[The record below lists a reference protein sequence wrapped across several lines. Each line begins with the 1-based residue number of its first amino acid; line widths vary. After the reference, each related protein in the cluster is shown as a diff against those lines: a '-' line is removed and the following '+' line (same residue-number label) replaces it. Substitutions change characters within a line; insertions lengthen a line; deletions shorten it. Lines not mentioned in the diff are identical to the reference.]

1 MIRVIDAAVHRAR
14 PVLLVLA
21 LVLVAGSVAYV
32 TIPKESDPDIA
43 IPIIYVLI
51 PHDGISPEDA
61 ERLLVRPME
70 QELRNVEGLKE
81 LRATA
86 REGSA
91 TLVLEFEAG
100 FDSDQALR
108 DVREQVD
115 DARNELPGDTEEP
128 SVHEVN
134 VALFPV
140 IVVTLYGDISERVL
154 VGLARDLRDKLE
166 GLSGVLEADIA
177 GDREDVLEVL
187 VDPGR
192 LESLNQT
199 PGALLRSVARNNQL
213 VAAGALDT
221 GQGRF
226 AVKVPGL
233 FEKTEDVLEVPIKT
247 SGNRV
252 LTFGD
257 IGIARRTFKDPTGF
271 ARVDGQPAIVLE
283 VSKRI
288 GTNIIDTIADVR
300 ALVAEERRN
309 WPDGVQVRFSQDKS
323 EDIRNMLR
331 DLQNNVVAAIVLVM
345 IVVVAALGLRTA
357 GLVGIS
363 IPGSFLTGILVLSF
377 AGLTINIVV
386 LFSLIMAVGMLVD
399 GTIVVVELADRRMA
413 EGHPRREAYAMAA
426 KRMAWPI
433 IAATATTLA
442 AFMPLLFWPGIVGEF
457 MKYLPITLIAT
468 LAASLF
474 MALVFIPT
482 LGGVVGRRA
491 PDSDY
496 QIESLSAAE
505 SGDLDRITGASRLYL
520 GVVRVAVTHPVSVVL
535 FAGVLLAG
543 VYAAYGHFGRGVE
556 FFPDVE
562 PENAVLHVHARGD
575 LSVDERDQLV
585 REVEQR
591 ILDMPEFASIYARS
605 GTRFR
610 SEEVSEDTIGIIQ
623 LEFIEWR
630 HRRPA
635 AEILDE
641 VRARTADL
649 AGIVLEVRKE
659 EMGPPVGKAIQVEMS
674 APEPELLPGAV
685 EQMRAGLE
693 SIEGLVD
700 VTDTRPIPGIEW
712 QMRVDREEASRFGV
726 DVNIVGSTIRLIT
739 NGIKAGEYRPD
750 DTDDEVEIRVR
761 FPFSDRSLGQLD
773 RLRVTTSEGAV
784 PIANFVTRAAIPRT
798 GTINRT
804 DGQRILKIES
814 EVREGAPVNEKVTE
828 IKDWLA
834 GSGLDPRI
842 AVTFKGED
850 EEQREAEA
858 FLTKAFGAA
867 LFVMAIILVTQF
879 NSFYQA
885 FLILSAVLLSTI
897 GVLLGLLVTDQPFG
911 IVMSGI
917 GVIALAG
924 IVVNNNIVLID
935 TYNILRRSG
944 MDPVEAALRTGVL
957 RLRPVVLTSITTVLG
972 LMPMVLGVNIDIV
985 GRSIA
990 VGGPSTQWWTQ
1001 LATAVAGGLAF
1012 ATVLTLVLTPSLL
1025 VLGEKGWRG
1034 RAGTT
1039 TTPVLAPR
1047 PA

>member
-1 MIRVIDAAVHRAR
+1 MIRVIDAAVQRAR

-43 IPIIYVLI
+43 IPILYVLI

-86 REGSA
+86 KEGHA

-115 DARNELPGDTEEP
+115 DAKSELPGDTEEP

-154 VGLARDLRDKLE
+154 VSLARDLRDKLE
-166 GLSGVLEADIA
+166 GLPGVLEADIA

-226 AVKVPGL
+226 SVKVPGL

-300 ALVAEERRN
+300 ALVEEERRN
-309 WPDGVQVRFSQDKS
+309 WPEGVQVRFSQDKS

-413 EGHPRREAYAMAA
+413 EGHPRRQAYAMAA

-482 LGGVVGRRA
+482 LGGVIGRRA

-505 SGDLDRITGASRLYL
+505 SGDLNRITGASRLYL
-520 GVVRVAVTHPVSVVL
+520 GVVRVAVNHPVSVVL
-535 FAGVLLAG
+535 LAGVLLAG

-591 ILDMPEFASIYARS
+591 ILGMPEFASIYARS

-610 SEEVSEDTIGIIQ
+610 SDEVSEDTIGIVQ
-623 LEFIEWR
+623 LEFVEWR

-635 AEILDE
+635 TEILDE

-659 EMGPPVGKAIQVEMS
+659 EMGPPVGKAIQVELS
-674 APEPELLPGAV
+674 SPEPDLLPGAV

-693 SIEGLVD
+693 GIANLVD
-700 VTDTRPIPGIEW
+700 ITDTRPIPGIEW
-712 QMRVDREEASRFGV
+712 QLRVDREEASRFGV
-726 DVNIVGSTIRLIT
+726 DVNIVGSTIRLVT

-761 FPFSDRSLGQLD
+761 FPFSDRNLGQLD

-814 EVREGAPVNEKVTE
+814 EVREGVPVNEKVTE
-828 IKDWLA
+828 IRNWLA
-834 GSGLDPRI
+834 GAGLDPRI

-897 GVLLGLLVTDQPFG
+897 GVLLGLLITDQPFG

-935 TYNILRRSG
+935 TYNILRRGG

-985 GRSIA
+985 GRSIE

-1025 VLGEKGWRG
+1025 VLGEKRWRQS
-1034 RAGTT
+1034 
-1039 TTPVLAPR
+1039 APR
-1047 PA
+1047 RDGPGA

>member
-1 MIRVIDAAVHRAR
+1 M
-14 PVLLVLA
+14 LLVLA
-21 LVLVAGSVAYV
+21 LILVAGTVAERN
-32 TIPKESDPDIA
+32 IPKESDPDIA

-70 QELRNVEGLKE
+70 QELRGVEGLKE

-86 REGSA
+86 REGQA
-91 TLVLEFEAG
+91 TVVLEFEAG
-100 FDSDQALR
+100 FDSDQALN
-108 DVREQVD
+108 DVREKVD
-115 DARNELPGDTEEP
+115 DARNELPGDTDEP

-140 IVVTLYGDISERVL
+140 IVVTLYGDVSERVL
-154 VGLARDLRDKLE
+154 VSLARGLRDKLE
-166 GLSGVLEADIA
+166 GLPGVLEADIA

-233 FEKTEDVLEVPIKT
+233 FERTEDVLEVPIKT

-257 IGIARRTFKDPTGF
+257 IGIARRTFKDPTGY

-300 ALVAEERRN
+300 ALVEEERHH
-309 WPDGVQVRFSQDKS
+309 WPDGVQVRFSHDKS

-331 DLQNNVVAAIVLVM
+331 DLRNNVIAAVVLVM

-482 LGGVVGRRA
+482 LGGVIGRRA
-491 PDSDY
+491 PDSEY
-496 QIESLSAAE
+496 QVESLSAAE
-505 SGDLDRITGASRLYL
+505 SGDLNRITGASRIYL
-520 GVVRVAVTHPVSVVL
+520 GILRAAVHHPLSVVL
-535 FAGVLLAG
+535 LAGVLLAG
-543 VYAAYGHFGRGVE
+543 VYAAYGHYGRGVE

-591 ILDMPEFASIYARS
+591 ILGMPEFASIYARS

-610 SEEVSEDTIGIIQ
+610 SDEVSEDTIGTVQ
-623 LEFIEWR
+623 LEFVEWR

-635 AEILDE
+635 AKILDE

-659 EMGPPVGKAIQVEMS
+659 EMGPPVGKAIQIELS
-674 APEPELLPGAV
+674 APEPDLLPGAV

-693 SIEGLVD
+693 GIANLVD
-700 VTDTRPIPGIEW
+700 ITDTRPIPGIEW
-712 QMRVDREEASRFGV
+712 QLRVDREEASRFGV
-726 DVNIVGSTIRLIT
+726 DVNIVGSTIRLVT

-761 FPFSDRSLGQLD
+761 FPFSERNLGQLD

-784 PIANFVTRAAIPRT
+784 PVANFVTRAAVPRT
-798 GTINRT
+798 GTINRI

-814 EVREGAPVNEKVTE
+814 EVEDGVPVDSKVTE
-828 IKDWLA
+828 IKNWIGGA
-834 GSGLDPRI
+834 VLDPRI

-897 GVLLGLLVTDQPFG
+897 GVLLGLLITDQPFG

-935 TYNILRRSG
+935 TYNILRRDG

-985 GRSIA
+985 GRSIE

-1025 VLGEKGWRG
+1025 VLGERRWRRRTAA
-1034 RAGTT
+1034 RASMLT
-1039 TTPVLAPR
+1039 PR

>member
-1 MIRVIDAAVHRAR
+1 MNRIIDAAVSRAR

-21 LVLVAGSVAYV
+21 LVLVAGSIAYV
-32 TIPKESDPDIA
+32 NIPKESDPDIA

-81 LRATA
+81 LRSTA
-86 REGSA
+86 REGQA
-91 TLVLEFEAG
+91 TVVLEFEAG
-100 FDSDQALR
+100 FDSDQALN

-115 DARNELPGDTEEP
+115 VAKNELPGETEEP

-140 IVVTLYGDISERVL
+140 IVVTLYGEVSERVL
-154 VGLARDLRDKLE
+154 VGLARSLRDELE
-166 GLSGVLEADIA
+166 GLPGVLEADIA

-192 LESLNQT
+192 LESLLQT
-199 PGALLRSVARNNQL
+199 PAALLNSVARNNQL

-226 AVKVPGL
+226 SVKVPGL
-233 FEKTEDVLEVPIKT
+233 FERTEDVLEVPIKT

-300 ALVAEERRN
+300 ALVDEERRA

-345 IVVVAALGLRTA
+345 IVVVAALGVRTA

-413 EGHPRREAYAMAA
+413 EGHPRRQAYAMAA

-474 MALVFIPT
+474 MALVFVPT
-482 LGGVVGRRA
+482 LGGVIGRRA

-496 QIESLSAAE
+496 QVASLSAAE
-505 SGDLDRITGASRLYL
+505 SGNLRQITGASRLYL
-520 GVVRVAVTHPVSVVL
+520 RVLQVAVGQPLKVVVI
-535 FAGVLLAG
+535 AGLLLGG
-543 VYAAYGHFGRGVE
+543 VYAAYGHFGKGVE

-575 LSVDERDQLV
+575 LSVEERDQLV
-585 REVEQR
+585 REVEER
-591 ILDMPEFASIYARS
+591 ILGMSEFASIYARS

-610 SEEVSEDTIGIIQ
+610 SEEVSEDTIGIVQ
-623 LEFIEWR
+623 LELVDWQ

-635 AEILDE
+635 SEILDE

-659 EMGPPVGKAIQVEMS
+659 EMGPPVGKAIQIELS
-674 APEPELLPGAV
+674 ASDPELLPGAV
-685 EQMRAGLE
+685 EQVRAGLE
-693 SIEGLVD
+693 SIGGLVD
-700 VTDTRPIPGIEW
+700 VTDTRPVPGIEW
-712 QMRVDREEASRFGV
+712 QLRVDREEASRFGV
-726 DVNIVGSTIRLIT
+726 DVSIVGSTIRLVT

-750 DTDDEVEIRVR
+750 DTDDEVDIRVR
-761 FPFSDRSLGQLD
+761 FPFSERSLGQLD
-773 RLRVTTSEGAV
+773 RLRVTTSEGAIPV
-784 PIANFVTRAAIPRT
+784 ANFVTRAAIPRT

-804 DGQRILKIES
+804 DGQRTLEIES
-814 EVREGAPVNEKVTE
+814 EVEDGVLVDDKVTE
-828 IKDWLA
+828 IKSWIS

-858 FLTKAFGAA
+858 FLMKAFGTA

-897 GVLLGLLVTDQPFG
+897 GVLLGLLVTRQPFG

-935 TYNILRRSG
+935 TYNIMRRAG
-944 MDPVEAALRTGVL
+944 VAPVEAALRTGVL
-957 RLRPVVLTSITTVLG
+957 RLRPVLLTSITTVLG

-985 GRSIA
+985 GRSIS

-1012 ATVLTLVLTPSLL
+1012 ATVLTLMLTPSLL
-1025 VLGEKGWRG
+1025 VLGDRGWR
-1034 RAGTT
+1034 RKAAAPPA
-1039 TTPVLAPR
+1039 PVLAPR

>member
-1 MIRVIDAAVHRAR
+1 MNRIIDAVVSRAR

-21 LVLVAGSVAYV
+21 LILVAGSVAYV

-51 PHDGISPEDA
+51 SHDGISPEDA

-70 QELRNVEGLKE
+70 QELRNVEGVKE

-86 REGSA
+86 KEGQA

-100 FDSDQALR
+100 FDSDRALD

-115 DARNELPGDTEEP
+115 VAKNELPGDTDEP

-140 IVVTLYGDISERVL
+140 IVVTLYGDVSERVL
-154 VGLARDLRDKLE
+154 VGLARGLRDKLE
-166 GLSGVLEADIA
+166 GLPGVLEADVA

-199 PGALLRSVARNNQL
+199 PETLLRSVARNNQL

-226 AVKVPGL
+226 SVKVPGL
-233 FEKTEDVLEVPIKT
+233 FQKTEDVLEVPIKT

-271 ARVDGQPAIVLE
+271 ARVEGQPAIVLE

-288 GTNIIDTIADVR
+288 GTNIIDTIAHVR
-300 ALVAEERRN
+300 ALVEEERRG
-309 WPDGVQVRFSQDKS
+309 WPSGVQVRFSQDKS

-386 LFSLIMAVGMLVD
+386 LFSLIMVVGMLVD

-474 MALVFIPT
+474 MALVFVPT

-496 QIESLSAAE
+496 QVESLSAAE

-520 GVVRVAVTHPVSVVL
+520 EIMRIAVSHPVIV
-535 FAGVLLAG
+535 VLLAAVLLGG
-543 VYAAYGHFGRGVE
+543 VYAAYGQFGKGVE

-591 ILDMPEFASIYARS
+591 ILGMPEFASIYARS

-610 SEEVSEDTIGIIQ
+610 SEVSEDTIGIVQ

-641 VRARTADL
+641 LRERTADL

-659 EMGPPVGKAIQVEMS
+659 EMGPPVGKAIQIELS
-674 APEPELLPGAV
+674 APEPEILPGAV
-685 EQMRAGLE
+685 EQIRAGLVG
-693 SIEGLVD
+693 IEGLVD

-712 QMRVDREEASRFGV
+712 QLRVDREEASRFGV
-726 DVNIVGSTIRLIT
+726 DVSIVGSTIRLVT

-750 DTDDEVEIRVR
+750 DSDDEVEIRVR
-761 FPFSDRSLGQLD
+761 FPFSDRSIGQLD
-773 RLRVTTSEGAV
+773 RLRVTTSEGAI

-814 EVREGAPVNEKVTE
+814 EVEEGVLVDDKVTE
-828 IKDWLA
+828 IKQWIA
-834 GSGLDPRI
+834 GAGLDPRI

-850 EEQREAEA
+850 EEQRQAEA
-858 FLTKAFGAA
+858 FLMKAFGAA

-885 FLILSAVLLSTI
+885 FLILSAVLLSTV
-897 GVLLGLLVTDQPFG
+897 GVFLGLLITDQPFG

-935 TYNILRRSG
+935 TYNILRRGG
-944 MDPVEAALRTGVL
+944 MDPIEAALRTGVL
-957 RLRPVVLTSITTVLG
+957 RLRPVLLTSITTVLG

-1025 VLGEKGWRG
+1025 VLGERRWRG
-1034 RAGTT
+1034 RST
-1039 TTPVLAPR
+1039 APAPALR
-1047 PA
+1047 PHPA

>member
-1 MIRVIDAAVHRAR
+1 MNRVIDAAVGRAR

-21 LVLVAGSVAYV
+21 LVLVAGSGAYV

-43 IPIIYVLI
+43 IPIIYVLV

-81 LRATA
+81 LRSTA

-91 TLVLEFEAG
+91 TVVLEFEAG
-100 FDSDQALR
+100 FDSDQALS
-108 DVREQVD
+108 DVREKVD
-115 DARNELPGDTEEP
+115 DAKNELPGDTEEP

-140 IVVTLYGDISERVL
+140 IVVTLYGEVSERVL
-154 VGLARDLRDKLE
+154 VSLARGLRDKLE
-166 GLSGVLEADIA
+166 GLPGVLEADIA
-177 GDREDVLEVL
+177 GDREDMLEVL

-199 PGALLRSVARNNQL
+199 PGALLRSVANNNQL

-226 AVKVPGL
+226 PVKVPGL
-233 FEKTEDVLEVPIKT
+233 FEKTEDVLEVPIRT

-300 ALVAEERRN
+300 ARVEEERRG

-345 IVVVAALGLRTA
+345 IVVVAALGVRTA

-363 IPGSFLTGILVLSF
+363 IPGSFLAGILVLSF

-413 EGHPRREAYAMAA
+413 EGHPRRQAYAMAA

-482 LGGVVGRRA
+482 LGGVIGRRA

-505 SGDLDRITGASRLYL
+505 SGNLRRITGVSRAYL
-520 GVVRVAVTHPVSVVL
+520 QVLQVAVTHPLKVVAV
-535 FAGVLLAG
+535 AGLLLAG
-543 VYAAYGHFGRGVE
+543 VYVAYGQFGRGVE

-610 SEEVSEDTIGIIQ
+610 SDEVSEDTIGIVQ
-623 LEFIEWR
+623 LELVEWR

-635 AEILDE
+635 AEILEE

-659 EMGPPVGKAIQVEMS
+659 EMGPPVGKAIQIELA

-685 EQMRAGLE
+685 AQLRAGLE
-693 SIEGLVD
+693 GIGGLVD
-700 VTDTRPIPGIEW
+700 ITDTRPIPGIEW
-712 QMRVDREEASRFGV
+712 QLRVDREEASRFGV
-726 DVNIVGSTIRLIT
+726 DVNLVGSTIRLVT

-761 FPFSDRSLGQLD
+761 FPFSERSLGQLD

-784 PIANFVTRAAIPRT
+784 PVANFVTREAIPRT
-798 GTINRT
+798 GTIKRS
-804 DGQRILKIES
+804 DGQRTLEIES
-814 EVREGAPVNEKVTE
+814 EVADGVLVDGKVTE
-828 IKDWLA
+828 IRSWLA
-834 GSGLDPRI
+834 GAGLDPRI

-850 EEQREAEA
+850 EEQRQAEA
-858 FLTKAFGAA
+858 FLMKAFGTA

-885 FLILSAVLLSTI
+885 CLILSAVLLSTI
-897 GVLLGLLVTDQPFG
+897 GVLLGLLVTRQPFG

-944 MDPVEAALRTGVL
+944 VPPVEAALRTGVL
-957 RLRPVVLTSITTVLG
+957 RLRPVVLTSITTILG

-985 GRSIA
+985 GRSVT

-1012 ATVLTLVLTPSLL
+1012 ATVLTLMLTPSLL
-1025 VLGEKGWRG
+1025 VLGERRRHRRG
-1034 RAGTT
+1034 AAPDT
-1039 TTPVLAPR
+1039 VLAPR

>member
-1 MIRVIDAAVHRAR
+1 MNRVIDAAVNRAR

-86 REGSA
+86 REGHA

-108 DVREQVD
+108 DVREKVD

-140 IVVTLYGDISERVL
+140 IVVTLYGDVSERVL

-226 AVKVPGL
+226 SVKVPGL
-233 FEKTEDVLEVPIKT
+233 FERTEDVLEVPIKT

-300 ALVAEERRN
+300 ALVAEERRD
-309 WPDGVQVRFSQDKS
+309 WPEGVQVRFSQDKS

-413 EGHPRREAYAMAA
+413 EGHPRRQAYAMAA

-474 MALVFIPT
+474 MALVFVPT
-482 LGGVVGRRA
+482 LGGVIGRRA

-496 QIESLSAAE
+496 QVESLSAAE
-505 SGDLDRITGASRLYL
+505 SGDLERITGASRLYL
-520 GVVRVAVTHPVSVVL
+520 RVVRVAVTHPLSVVL
-535 FAGVLLAG
+535 LAGVLLAG

-575 LSVDERDQLV
+575 LSVDERDLLV

-591 ILDMPEFASIYARS
+591 ILGMPEFASIYARS

-610 SEEVSEDTIGIIQ
+610 SEEVSEDTIGIVQ
-623 LEFIEWR
+623 LEFVEWR

-659 EMGPPVGKAIQVEMS
+659 EMGPPVGKAIQIELSSPES
-674 APEPELLPGAV
+674 ALLPVAV
-685 EQMRAGLE
+685 EQVRAGLAG
-693 SIEGLVD
+693 IDGLVD
-700 VTDTRPIPGIEW
+700 VTDTRAIPGIEW

-726 DVNIVGSTIRLIT
+726 DVNIVGSTIRLVT

-761 FPFSDRSLGQLD
+761 FPFSERSLGQLD
-773 RLRVTTSEGAV
+773 RLRVTTSEGAI

-804 DGQRILKIES
+804 DGQRILKVES
-814 EVREGAPVNEKVTE
+814 EVREGVSVNEKVTE
-828 IKDWLA
+828 IRKWLA
-834 GSGLDPRI
+834 GAGLDPRI
-842 AVTFKGED
+842 SVTFKGED

-897 GVLLGLLVTDQPFG
+897 GVLLGLLVTNQPFG

-957 RLRPVVLTSITTVLG
+957 RLRPVLLTSVTTVLG

-985 GRSIA
+985 GRSIS

-1012 ATVLTLVLTPSLL
+1012 ATILTLVLTPSLL
-1025 VLGEKGWRG
+1025 VLGER
-1034 RAGTT
+1034 RRRPRSASPA
-1039 TTPVLAPR
+1039 PVLAPR

>member
-1 MIRVIDAAVHRAR
+1 LNHVIDAAVNRAR

-86 REGSA
+86 KEGHA

-100 FDSDQALR
+100 FDADQALR
-108 DVREQVD
+108 DVREKVD

-140 IVVTLYGDISERVL
+140 IVVTLYGDVSERVL

-226 AVKVPGL
+226 SVKVPGL
-233 FEKTEDVLEVPIKT
+233 FERTEDVLEVPIKT

-300 ALVAEERRN
+300 ALVDEERRD
-309 WPDGVQVRFSQDKS
+309 WPEDVQVRFSQDKS

-413 EGHPRREAYAMAA
+413 EGHPRRQAYAMAA

-474 MALVFIPT
+474 MALVFVPT
-482 LGGVVGRRA
+482 LGGVIGRRA

-496 QIESLSAAE
+496 QVESLSAAE
-505 SGDLDRITGASRLYL
+505 SGDLERITGASRLYL
-520 GVVRVAVTHPVSVVL
+520 RIVRVAVTHPVPVVL
-535 FAGVLLAG
+535 LAGVLLAG
-543 VYAAYGHFGRGVE
+543 VYAAYGQFGRGVE

-575 LSVDERDQLV
+575 LSVDERDLLV

-591 ILDMPEFASIYARS
+591 ILGMPEFASIYSRS

-610 SEEVSEDTIGIIQ
+610 SEEVSEDTIGIVQ
-623 LEFIEWR
+623 LEFVEWR

-659 EMGPPVGKAIQVEMS
+659 EMGPPVGKAIQIELSSPES
-674 APEPELLPGAV
+674 ALLPFAV
-685 EQMRAGLE
+685 EQVRAGLAG
-693 SIEGLVD
+693 IDGLVD
-700 VTDTRPIPGIEW
+700 VTDTRAIPGIEW

-726 DVNIVGSTIRLIT
+726 DVNIVGSTIRLVT

-761 FPFSDRSLGQLD
+761 FPFSERSLGQLD
-773 RLRVTTSEGAV
+773 RLRVTTSEGAI

-798 GTINRT
+798 GTINRA

-814 EVREGAPVNEKVTE
+814 EVREGVSVNEKVTE
-828 IKDWLA
+828 IRNWLA
-834 GSGLDPRI
+834 GAGLDPRI
-842 AVTFKGED
+842 SVTFKGED

-897 GVLLGLLVTDQPFG
+897 GVLLGLLVTNQPFG

-944 MDPVEAALRTGVL
+944 MAPIEAALRTGVL
-957 RLRPVVLTSITTVLG
+957 RLRPVLLTSVTTVLG

-985 GRSIA
+985 GRSIS

-1025 VLGEKGWRG
+1025 VLGER
-1034 RAGTT
+1034 RRRPRSASPA
-1039 TTPVLAPR
+1039 PVLAPR

>member
-1 MIRVIDAAVHRAR
+1 MNQIIDALVARAR
-14 PVLLVLA
+14 PVLLMLA
-21 LVLVAGSVAYV
+21 LILVAGAGAYI

-70 QELRNVEGLKE
+70 QELRGVEGLKE

-86 REGSA
+86 TQGQA

-100 FDSDQALR
+100 FDADQALD
-108 DVREQVD
+108 DVREKVD
-115 DARNELPGDTEEP
+115 VAKNELPDDSEEP
-128 SVHEVN
+128 AIHEVN

-140 IVVTLYGDISERVL
+140 IVITLYGDVSERTL
-154 VGLARDLRDKLE
+154 VGLARDLRDDLE
-166 GLSGVLEADIA
+166 GLPGVLEADIA

-192 LESLNQT
+192 LESLNE
-199 PGALLRSVARNNQL
+199 PPAALLSSVARNNQL
-213 VAAGALDT
+213 VAAGTLDT

-226 AVKVPGL
+226 PVKVPGL
-233 FEKTEDVLEVPIKT
+233 FEKAEDLLDVPIKT

-252 LTFGD
+252 LTAGD
-257 IGIARRTFKDPTGF
+257 VGFARRTFKDPTGF

-300 ALVAEERRN
+300 ARVEGKRRE
-309 WPDGVQVRFSQDKS
+309 WPEGVGVRFSQDKS
-323 EDIRNMLR
+323 EDIRTMLR

-345 IVVVAALGLRTA
+345 IVVVAALGPRTA

-413 EGHPRREAYAMAA
+413 EGYPRRQAYAMAA

-474 MALVFIPT
+474 MALVFVPT

-491 PDSDY
+491 PDSDH

-505 SGDLDRITGASRLYL
+505 SGDLRQITGASRLYL
-520 GVVRVAVTHPVSVVL
+520 RVMQVAVSHPLSVV
-535 FAGVLLAG
+535 ALAG
-543 VYAAYGHFGRGVE
+543 LLLGGVYVAYGQFGQGVE

-575 LSVDERDQLV
+575 LSVEERDQLV
-585 REVEQR
+585 SEVEQR
-591 ILDMPEFASIYARS
+591 ILGMPEFASIYARS

-610 SEEVSEDTIGIIQ
+610 SEVSEDTIGIVQ
-623 LEFIEWR
+623 LELVEWR

-659 EMGPPVGKAIQVEMS
+659 EMGPPVGKAIQIELS
-674 APEPELLPGAV
+674 AAVPSLLPGAV
-685 EQMRAGLE
+685 ERLRAGLE
-693 SIEGLVD
+693 EIDGLVD
-700 VTDTRPIPGIEW
+700 ITDTRPIPGIEW
-712 QMRVDREEASRFGV
+712 QLRVDREEASRFGV
-726 DVNIVGSTIRLIT
+726 DLSLVGNTIRFVT
-739 NGIKAGEYRPD
+739 NGIKAGKYRPD

-761 FPFSDRSLGQLD
+761 FPSSERSLDQLD

-784 PIANFVTRAAIPRT
+784 PIANFVTREAVPRT

-804 DGQRILKIES
+804 DGHRNLKIEA
-814 EVREGAPVNEKVTE
+814 EVEDGVLVDDKVAE
-828 IKDWLA
+828 IRSWLA
-834 GSGLDPRI
+834 KAGLDPRI

-850 EEQREAEA
+850 EEQRQAEA

-885 FLILSAVLLSTI
+885 FLILSAVLLSTV
-897 GVLLGLLVTDQPFG
+897 GVLLGLLITRQPFG

-935 TYNILRRSG
+935 TYNILRRAG
-944 MDPVEAALRTGVL
+944 IAPVEAALRTGVL
-957 RLRPVVLTSITTVLG
+957 RLRPVLLTSITTILG
-972 LMPMVLGVNIDIV
+972 LMPMVLGVNIDLI
-985 GRSIA
+985 GRSVS

-1025 VLGEKGWRG
+1025 VLGDRRG
-1034 RAGTT
+1034 RRLAAAPA
-1039 TTPVLAPR
+1039 PVLAPR
-1047 PA
+1047 TA

>member
-1 MIRVIDAAVHRAR
+1 M
-14 PVLLVLA
+14 LLVLA

-70 QELRNVEGLKE
+70 QELRSVEGLKE
-81 LRATA
+81 IRATA
-86 REGSA
+86 REGQA
-91 TLVLEFEAG
+91 TVVLEFEAG
-100 FDSDQALR
+100 FDSDQALD
-108 DVREQVD
+108 DVREKVD
-115 DARNELPGDTEEP
+115 VAKNELPGDTDEP
-128 SVHEVN
+128 SLHEVN

-140 IVVTLYGDISERVL
+140 IVVTLYGDVSERVL
-154 VGLARDLRDKLE
+154 VSLARSLRDKLE
-166 GLSGVLEADIA
+166 GLPGVLEADIA

-199 PGALLRSVARNNQL
+199 PGALLSSVARNNQL

-226 AVKVPGL
+226 SVKVPGL

-247 SGNRV
+247 SGDRV

-257 IGIARRTFKDPTGF
+257 IGLARRTFKDPTGF

-300 ALVAEERRN
+300 ALIAQERRM
-309 WPDGVQVRFSQDKS
+309 WPEGVQVRFSQDKS

-413 EGHPRREAYAMAA
+413 EGHPRRQAYAMAA

-482 LGGVVGRRA
+482 LGGVIGRRA

-496 QIESLSAAE
+496 QVESLSAAE
-505 SGDLDRITGASRLYL
+505 SGDLDRITGASRVYL
-520 GVVRVAVTHPVSVVL
+520 GIVRVAVTHPLVVVL
-535 FAGVLLAG
+535 LAGVLLAG

-562 PENAVLHVHARGD
+562 PENAVLYVHARGD

-591 ILDMPEFASIYARS
+591 ILGMPEFASIYARS

-623 LEFIEWR
+623 LELVEWR

-659 EMGPPVGKAIQVEMS
+659 EMGPPVGKAIQVELS
-674 APEPELLPGAV
+674 SPDPDLLPGAV
-685 EQMRAGLE
+685 DQMRAGLE
-693 SIEGLVD
+693 GIADLVD
-700 VTDTRPIPGIEW
+700 ITDTRPIPGIEW
-712 QMRVDREEASRFGV
+712 QLRVDREEASRFGV
-726 DVNIVGSTIRLIT
+726 DVNIVGSTIRLVT

-750 DTDDEVEIRVR
+750 DTGDEVEIRVR
-761 FPFSDRSLGQLD
+761 FPFSERNLGQLD

-784 PIANFVTRAAIPRT
+784 PVANFVTRAAIPRT

-804 DGQRILKIES
+804 DGQRTLKIES
-814 EVREGAPVNEKVTE
+814 EVEEGVLADDKVTE
-828 IKDWLA
+828 IKNWLA
-834 GSGLDPRI
+834 GAGLDPRI

-850 EEQREAEA
+850 QEQREAEA

-897 GVLLGLLVTDQPFG
+897 GVLLGLLITDQPFG

-935 TYNILRRSG
+935 TYNILRRGG
-944 MDPVEAALRTGVL
+944 MEPIEAALRTGVL

-985 GRSIA
+985 GRSIE

-1025 VLGEKGWRG
+1025 VLGERRWRR
-1034 RAGTT
+1034 RAGAPA
-1039 TTPVLAPR
+1039 PVLAPR

>member
-1 MIRVIDAAVHRAR
+1 M
-14 PVLLVLA
+14 LLVLA

-86 REGSA
+86 REGQA

-100 FDSDQALR
+100 FDSDQALN
-108 DVREQVD
+108 DVREKVD
-115 DARNELPGDTEEP
+115 VAKNELPGDTEEP

-140 IVVTLYGDISERVL
+140 IVVTLYGDVSERVL
-154 VGLARDLRDKLE
+154 VSLARGLRDELE
-166 GLSGVLEADIA
+166 GLPGVLEADVA

-226 AVKVPGL
+226 SVKVPGL
-233 FEKTEDVLEVPIKT
+233 FEKTEDILEVPIKT

-300 ALVAEERRN
+300 ALVEEERRN

-331 DLQNNVVAAIVLVM
+331 DLQNNVVAAIILVM

-413 EGHPRREAYAMAA
+413 EGHHRRQAYAMAA

-505 SGDLDRITGASRLYL
+505 SGDLNRITGASRLYL
-520 GVVRVAVTHPVSVVL
+520 GVVQVAVTHPVVVVL
-535 FAGVLLAG
+535 LAGVLLAG

-575 LSVDERDQLV
+575 LSVEERDQLV

-610 SEEVSEDTIGIIQ
+610 SEEVSEDTIGIVQ

-659 EMGPPVGKAIQVEMS
+659 EMGPPVGKAIQIELS
-674 APEPELLPGAV
+674 SPESDLLPGAV
-685 EQMRAGLE
+685 EQMRTGLE
-693 SIEGLVD
+693 RIADLVD

-712 QMRVDREEASRFGV
+712 QVRVDREEASRFGV
-726 DVNIVGSTIRLIT
+726 DVNIVGSTIRLVT

-761 FPFSDRSLGQLD
+761 FPFSERSLGQLD

-784 PIANFVTRAAIPRT
+784 PVANFVTRAAIPRT

-814 EVREGAPVNEKVTE
+814 EVEEGVLVDDKVTE
-828 IKDWLA
+828 IKNWLA
-834 GSGLDPRI
+834 GAGLDPRI

-850 EEQREAEA
+850 EEQRQAEA

-885 FLILSAVLLSTI
+885 FLILSAVLLSTV
-897 GVLLGLLVTDQPFG
+897 GVLLGLLITDQPFG

-935 TYNILRRSG
+935 TYNILRRGG
-944 MDPVEAALRTGVL
+944 MEPIEAALRTGVL

-1012 ATVLTLVLTPSLL
+1012 ATLLTLVLTPSLL
-1025 VLGEKGWRG
+1025 VLGEKRWHR
-1034 RAGTT
+1034 RAAAPA
-1039 TTPVLAPR
+1039 PVLRAR

>member
-309 WPDGVQVRFSQDKS
+309 WPEGVQVRFSHDKS

-496 QIESLSAAE
+496 QVESLSAAE

-535 FAGVLLAG
+535 VAGVLLAG

-674 APEPELLPGAV
+674 SPEAELLPGAV
-685 EQMRAGLE
+685 EQMRVGLG

-784 PIANFVTRAAIPRT
+784 PIANFVTRSAIPRT

-814 EVREGAPVNEKVTE
+814 EVREGVPVNEKVTE

-834 GSGLDPRI
+834 GAGLDPRI

-935 TYNILRRSG
+935 TYNILRRGG

-1025 VLGEKGWRG
+1025 VLGEKGWRR
-1034 RAGTT
+1034 RAGAA
-1039 TTPVLAPR
+1039 TTPVLTPR

>member
-1 MIRVIDAAVHRAR
+1 MIRVIDAAVHRTR

-535 FAGVLLAG
+535 LAGVLLAG

-814 EVREGAPVNEKVTE
+814 EVREGVPVNEKVTE
-828 IKDWLA
+828 IRNWLA

-897 GVLLGLLVTDQPFG
+897 GVLLGLLITDQPFG

-1025 VLGEKGWRG
+1025 VLGEKGWRR
-1034 RAGTT
+1034 RAGAA
-1039 TTPVLAPR
+1039 TTPVLEPR

>member
-1 MIRVIDAAVHRAR
+1 MNRVIDAAVNRAR

-86 REGSA
+86 REGHA

-108 DVREQVD
+108 DVREKVD

-140 IVVTLYGDISERVL
+140 IVVTLYGDVSERVL

-226 AVKVPGL
+226 SVKVPGL
-233 FEKTEDVLEVPIKT
+233 FERTEDVLEVPIKT

-300 ALVAEERRN
+300 ALVAEERRD
-309 WPDGVQVRFSQDKS
+309 WPEGVQVRFSQDKS

-413 EGHPRREAYAMAA
+413 EGHPRRQAYAMAA

-474 MALVFIPT
+474 MALVFVPT
-482 LGGVVGRRA
+482 LGGVIGRRA

-496 QIESLSAAE
+496 QVESLSAAE
-505 SGDLDRITGASRLYL
+505 SGDLERITGASRLYL
-520 GVVRVAVTHPVSVVL
+520 RVVRVAVTHPLSVVL
-535 FAGVLLAG
+535 LAGVLLAG

-575 LSVDERDQLV
+575 LSVDERDLLV

-591 ILDMPEFASIYARS
+591 ILGMPEFASIYARS

-610 SEEVSEDTIGIIQ
+610 SEEVSEDTIGIVQ
-623 LEFIEWR
+623 LEFVEWR

-641 VRARTADL
+641 VRTRTADL

-659 EMGPPVGKAIQVEMS
+659 EMGPPVGKAIQIELSSPES
-674 APEPELLPGAV
+674 ALLPVAV
-685 EQMRAGLE
+685 EQVRAGLAG
-693 SIEGLVD
+693 IDGLVD
-700 VTDTRPIPGIEW
+700 VTDTRAIPGIEW

-726 DVNIVGSTIRLIT
+726 DVNIVGSTIRLVT

-761 FPFSDRSLGQLD
+761 FPFSERSLGQLD
-773 RLRVTTSEGAV
+773 RLRVTTSEGAI

-804 DGQRILKIES
+804 DGQRILKVES
-814 EVREGAPVNEKVTE
+814 EVREGVSVNERVTE
-828 IKDWLA
+828 IRKWLA
-834 GSGLDPRI
+834 GAGLDPRI
-842 AVTFKGED
+842 SVTFKGED

-897 GVLLGLLVTDQPFG
+897 GVLLGLLVTNQPFG

-957 RLRPVVLTSITTVLG
+957 RLRPVLLTSVTTVLG

-985 GRSIA
+985 GRSIS

-1012 ATVLTLVLTPSLL
+1012 ATILTLVLTPSLL
-1025 VLGEKGWRG
+1025 VLGER
-1034 RAGTT
+1034 RRRPRSAS
-1039 TTPVLAPR
+1039 PAPALAPR

>member
-1 MIRVIDAAVHRAR
+1 M
-14 PVLLVLA
+14 LLVLA

-100 FDSDQALR
+100 FDSDQALN

-115 DARNELPGDTEEP
+115 DARNELPGDTEDP

-140 IVVTLYGDISERVL
+140 IVVTLYGDVSERVL
-154 VGLARDLRDKLE
+154 VSLARGLRDKLE
-166 GLSGVLEADIA
+166 GLPGVLEADIA

-226 AVKVPGL
+226 SVKVPGL

-300 ALVAEERRN
+300 ALVEEERRN

-323 EDIRNMLR
+323 DDIRNMLR

-496 QIESLSAAE
+496 QVESLSAAE
-505 SGDLDRITGASRLYL
+505 SGDLNLITGASRLYL

-535 FAGVLLAG
+535 LAGVLLAG

-610 SEEVSEDTIGIIQ
+610 SEEVSEDTIGIVQ

-659 EMGPPVGKAIQVEMS
+659 EMGPPVGKAIQIELS
-674 APEPELLPGAV
+674 SPEPELLPGTV

-693 SIEGLVD
+693 DIEDLVD

-712 QMRVDREEASRFGV
+712 QLRVDREEASRFGV
-726 DVNIVGSTIRLIT
+726 DVNIVGSTIRLVT

-761 FPFSDRSLGQLD
+761 FPFSERSLGQLD

-814 EVREGAPVNEKVTE
+814 EVREGVPVNDKVTE
-828 IKDWLA
+828 IRNWLA
-834 GSGLDPRI
+834 GAGLDPRI

-850 EEQREAEA
+850 QEQREAEA

-885 FLILSAVLLSTI
+885 FLILSAVLLSTV
-897 GVLLGLLVTDQPFG
+897 GVLLGLLITDQPFG

-944 MDPVEAALRTGVL
+944 MEPIEAALRTGVL

-1025 VLGEKGWRG
+1025 VLGEKRWR
-1034 RAGTT
+1034 RQAGATR
-1039 TTPVLAPR
+1039 TPVLRAR

>member
-100 FDSDQALR
+100 FDADQALR

-496 QIESLSAAE
+496 QVESLSAAE

-535 FAGVLLAG
+535 LAGVLLAG

-814 EVREGAPVNEKVTE
+814 EVREGVPVNEKVTE
-828 IKDWLA
+828 IRNWLA

-897 GVLLGLLVTDQPFG
+897 GVLLGLLITDQPFG

-935 TYNILRRSG
+935 TYNILRRGG

-1025 VLGEKGWRG
+1025 VLGEKRWRG
-1034 RAGTT
+1034 RAASPA
-1039 TTPVLAPR
+1039 PVLTPR